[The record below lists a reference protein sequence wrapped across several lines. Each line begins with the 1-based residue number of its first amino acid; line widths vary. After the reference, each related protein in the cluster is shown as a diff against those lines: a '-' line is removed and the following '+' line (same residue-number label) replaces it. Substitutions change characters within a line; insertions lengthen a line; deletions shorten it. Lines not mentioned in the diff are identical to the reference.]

1 MATGLIELHSTN
13 TTTPTPATD
22 RAPQQIPQ
30 QLQQIMAVLQQHQ
43 TNPMESQQQIYNQL
57 KAILLLNQVRLPQQ
71 TSQHHIQPQLQP
83 IGGLPK
89 SGQQRPRNVIPRPPS
104 PPRNVVPPP
113 PLPPK
118 NVLPPPPSPPRNY
131 MPPQRSNV
139 LPPPPSPPRNFMPPQ
154 QSNVIPPPPS
164 PPRKVIPPP
173 PSPPRNGMPQRE
185 GQSSNKVRKDITT
198 RKHAEL
204 QHEVIT
210 LKETVEEM
218 LQQQIDDARRTVSD
232 NLRKNNTTT
241 GKKVKTSTCTPTAKP
256 TNSALPSTNTSST
269 LSHPMESNGTGV
281 IKGTRKK
288 KQDCILDYSDDEAS
302 INDGVDYTL
311 EENYAVKKFI
321 GHRHIV
327 KKKKGKET
335 QLITRWKG
343 WREKHSITYEPLEN
357 MVQDWPNEVRQYCN
371 KNQEI
376 RDICLKE
383 YHFLFE

>member
-1 MATGLIELHSTN
+1 
-13 TTTPTPATD
+13 
-22 RAPQQIPQ
+22 
-30 QLQQIMAVLQQHQ
+30 
-43 TNPMESQQQIYNQL
+43 
-57 KAILLLNQVRLPQQ
+57 
-71 TSQHHIQPQLQP
+71 
-83 IGGLPK
+83 
-89 SGQQRPRNVIPRPPS
+89 
-104 PPRNVVPPP
+104 
-113 PLPPK
+113 
-118 NVLPPPPSPPRNY
+118 
-131 MPPQRSNV
+131 
-139 LPPPPSPPRNFMPPQ
+139 
-154 QSNVIPPPPS
+154 
-164 PPRKVIPPP
+164 
-173 PSPPRNGMPQRE
+173 MPQRE

-269 LSHPMESNGTGV
+269 LSHPMESNGTGA